1 MSIQTLKDI
10 IEKQKREE
18 EKEEVKFDPQEQ
30 IDEYKTLVNK
40 LYDIAL
46 SAIDELIN
54 DGLIK
59 TERAKKSIT
68 EESLGQYEIDSLILT
83 INSKKIKFEPIGT
96 MLIGSK
102 GRVDVTGPFGKEKF
116 ILIRKGVKSPSELIK
131 FKVSIVGESN
141 PEENKQKEDIKRP
154 TINDWEWKTLPS
166 DSRWAKFED
175 VNADTVTDIIMRMI
189 NG

>member
-18 EKEEVKFDPQEQ
+18 EEVKFDPQEQ
-30 IDEYKTLVNK
+30 INEYTVLVRN

-46 SAIDELIN
+46 SAIAELIK

-59 TERAKKSIT
+59 AETEKKSIY
-68 EESLGQYEIDSLILT
+68 EESLGQYEIDSLTLT

-131 FKVSIVGESN
+131 VNISIVGESN
-141 PEENKQKEDIKRP
+141 PEERKQNEDIKKP